1 MTVTAASA
9 ANLHFAFNRAE
20 EKIRNPGYFKDARK
34 EINQGVYI
42 LIVLFLV
49 AVSTFIVRSYFLDKM
64 VLVSLLNGTGLVI
77 LLINILVLID
87 VTATVFAIPPLYKKS
102 DEP

>member
-64 VLVSLLNGTGLVI
+64 VLVSLLNGTGLV
-77 LLINILVLID
+77 NFID
-87 VTATVFAIPPLYKKS
+87 KCFSFDRCNCDSIRYTTFIQKI
-102 DEP
+102 